1 MGVSYQ
7 VILEAA
13 ARRQIKKLPQAIQ
26 ETLLTRITA
35 LGTNPRPTGC
45 KKLKGRKNEYRIRS
59 GNYRIIYSIE
69 DKALIVRV
77 VRAGHRRG
85 AYE

>member
-1 MGVSYQ
+1 MSYQ

-13 ARRQIKKLPQAIQ
+13 ARRQIKKLQAIQ

-45 KKLKGRKNEYRIRS
+45 KKLRGRKNEYRIRS
-59 GNYRIIYSIE
+59 GNYRVIYSIE

-77 VRAGHRRG
+77 VRAGHRRD

>member
-1 MGVSYQ
+1 MSYQ

-13 ARRQIKKLPQAIQ
+13 AKRQLKKLPQSVQ
-26 ETLLTRITA
+26 ETLLTQITQ
-35 LGTNPRPTGC
+35 LGTTPRPAGC

-59 GNYRIIYSIE
+59 GNYRVIYSIE
-69 DKALIVRV
+69 DKALIIRV
-77 VRAGHRRG
+77 IRAGHRRD